1 MKIKKLL
8 LILFATVLISSAAT
22 FNIHSLYRY
31 YEVREIDMALE
42 VAPKLGMNTDTD
54 MLNFGA
60 NYPGNSCK
68 RFVDISFPEEAE
80 VVIKFEGQLAHWV
93 SVDDNNFI
101 LDADENKH
109 LSFLTSIPSDADEGN
124 YTGKVKFYFKRI

>member
-1 MKIKKLL
+1 M
-8 LILFATVLISSAAT
+8 
-22 FNIHSLYRY
+22 
-31 YEVREIDMALE
+31 
-42 VAPKLGMNTDTD
+42 
-54 MLNFGA
+54 
-60 NYPGNSCK
+60 
-68 RFVDISFPEEAE
+68 DISFPEEAE